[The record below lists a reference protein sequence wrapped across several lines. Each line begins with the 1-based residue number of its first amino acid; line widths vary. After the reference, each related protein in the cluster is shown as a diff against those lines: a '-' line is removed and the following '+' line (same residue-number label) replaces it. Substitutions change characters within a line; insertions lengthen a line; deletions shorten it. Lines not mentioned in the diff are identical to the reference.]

1 MASSSFSLSPF
12 SSSPRP
18 SPPPLHN
25 LHNHHHSTIN
35 LAASTST
42 LIRCASSSPSTTK
55 SSSSSSYRKSAEQ
68 KKRHWKVGE
77 YPGISDSSHN
87 STRRFGNGNGRP
99 PKTPIK
105 NIKKKLDRKNEA
117 KAWANTVTEALSHLI
132 HTKQWLQALEVPY
145 EFLTYIH
152 T

>member
-55 SSSSSSYRKSAEQ
+55 SSSSSYRKSAEQ